1 MSDVLEAEIVPSGGL
16 KTGWIDLG
24 KKEIFRDIWVVVFY
38 LGLALP
44 YAFIGYWIGTIA
56 LYDFDIAESTIVL
69 GLMVLKVPFFLRL
82 FWAQPVE
89 KWTQLPLGRRRS
101 WMLIGTILH
110 MLLLIPLFILD
121 IRESVWLFVGV
132 MFIALIPRLFA
143 EQAVAGMMSESIPKL
158 GRFNSG
164 INLAYRGGG
173 HILLLL
179 TGWWVAGGENS
190 PFIENGVVDYSGLQ
204 FAGVAT
210 AMVTA
215 LFGIAVTFVMKEGVA
230 IRGPDS
236 VKKRKVA
243 KTMQEAISNPELDF
257 PESSS
262 TLNKLLA
269 AMRTRTAWLVLFL
282 AFLVP
287 LGDGFEGMFALYL
300 KDAYN
305 FSASQATVWYN
316 VFIFATYL
324 GLLGPWLSDH
334 LGRKKVLRWSALGS
348 IACYAG
354 LAAMMFI
361 GAPKLVILALWMPT
375 LMVTDWLIF
384 TFITTWAEVSDPR
397 LGPTHM
403 ALYQTVQSV
412 GATFIWYGLA
422 AFLVIG
428 AGVPYWVIF
437 VLACIGPLVGYTQ
450 FHKLKLGDEYGEDT
464 LYIQEEVSKVQS
476 KLAGMPWGVEPVDK
490 SSRRRL
496 AASTAMAGLIIS
508 VALFTGPFV
517 LLNWETEE
525 TTENWDLL
533 GWNETSITLEIP
545 TNIGVG
551 EGEVASVEV
560 PTTEGGVFA
569 GYFSVELVT
578 HSCPGVGEPIWE
590 TIFSMPDRGNFS
602 DGSNET
608 SFSESNWEGEM
619 PISFDAKASNLSD
632 FPSEEALI
640 IELDSMTREIWWGHG
655 RGQWMLEV
663 SMVDSDCNLGTFP
676 AHRADFVLNVT
687 VFHLIVPSTN
697 PENGMV
703 EVSSETIKTSHDYGE
718 AVGVLLGFPILIAT
732 PILAWIGGRDIE
744 NLLS

>member
-1 MSDVLEAEIVPSGGL
+1 MSDVLEAEIVSSGGL

-164 INLAYRGGG
+164 INLAYRGGS

-179 TGWWVAGGENS
+179 TGWWVAGGDSS

-361 GAPKLVILALWMPT
+361 GAPKLVILVLWMPT

-422 AFLVIG
+422 AFLVLG

-437 VLACIGPLVGYTQ
+437 LLACIGPLVGYSQ
-450 FHKLKLGDEYGEDT
+450 FHKLKLGDDYGEDT
-464 LYIQEEVSKVQS
+464 LDIQEEISKVQT

-496 AASTAMAGLIIS
+496 AIGTAMAGLILS
-508 VALFTGPFV
+508 VALFTGPMV
-517 LLNWETEE
+517 LLEWETEE
-525 TTENWDLL
+525 TSENWDLL
-533 GWNETSITLEIP
+533 GWNDTSITFETVGL
-545 TNIGVG
+545 IGVG
-551 EGEVASVEV
+551 GNVAANIQV
-560 PTTEGGVFA
+560 PTTQGGVYA
-569 GYFSVELVT
+569 GLFSVALEGNQCAVGPPSWSVT
-578 HSCPGVGEPIWE
+578 
-590 TIFSMPDRGNFS
+590 FSMPDRGNFS
-602 DGSNET
+602 DGTNET
-608 SFSESNWEGEM
+608 SFISDDWEGNM
-619 PISFDAKASNLSD
+619 GIDFDSFGPNLTNYS
-632 FPSEEALI
+632 SEEDLRVEI
-640 IELDSMTREIWWGHG
+640 NQITTEIWWGHG
-655 RGQWMLEV
+655 RGSWDLRVEMT
-663 SMVDSDCNLGTFP
+663 SSPCFNLGQANFRVNIT
-676 AHRADFVLNVT
+676 AY
-687 VFHLIVPSTN
+687 HLLIPSTD
-697 PENGMV
+697 PDSGMV
-703 EVSSETIKTSHDYGE
+703 EVSTSSTVTEHDYGE

-732 PILAWIGGRDIE
+732 PFLAWIGGRDPE
-744 NLLS
+744 TMLG

>member
-179 TGWWVAGGENS
+179 TGWWVAGGDSS

-215 LFGIAVTFVMKEGVA
+215 LFGIAVTFIMKEGVA

-236 VKKRKVA
+236 VKKRKIA
-243 KTMQEAISNPELDF
+243 KTMKEAISNPELDF

-464 LYIQEEVSKVQS
+464 LDIQEEVSKVQS

-533 GWNETSITLEIP
+533 GWNETSITFETIAL
-545 TNIGVG
+545 IGVG
-551 EGEVASVEV
+551 GNVMATIEV
-560 PTTEGGVFA
+560 PTTEGGVFM
-569 GYFSVELVT
+569 GTFSVSLEGNQ
-578 HSCPGVGEPIWE
+578 CPAGPPSW
-590 TIFSMPDRGNFS
+590 TTTFSMPDRGNFS
-602 DGSNET
+602 DGTN
-608 SFSESNWEGEM
+608 ESNFIANDWGGEM
-619 PISFDAKASNLSD
+619 EIDFDAFGPNLTGY
-632 FPSEEALI
+632 PSEEALRV
-640 IELDSMTREIWWGHG
+640 ELNRINGEIWWGHG
-655 RGQWMLEV
+655 RGSWDLRVEMTGTPCGNIGQANFRVNVTAYHLITP
-663 SMVDSDCNLGTFP
+663 STDPDSGMVD
-676 AHRADFVLNVT
+676 
-687 VFHLIVPSTN
+687 
-697 PENGMV
+697 
-703 EVSSETIKTSHDYGE
+703 VSSDTIKTSHDYGE